1 MRTRPFLALAV
12 MGVGF
17 GCGASPAPAPRTA
30 PVGVGDASPA
40 PAAEVARRP
49 ARFGAQQA
57 QLTAA
62 DPLNDGQAHYHVW
75 QLELDGSQRV
85 RVRMNSRAVD
95 PLLEVRGPGDQRLRN
110 DDAFPGTLEAMVDF
124 QPGEPGVYEIWTTT
138 YAAGQTGAYDLD
150 IEPVASE
157 GTGLPLTLGE
167 AAEAQLSEHTV
178 RGLPGSWVRFE
189 GQAGSIVRLRVT
201 SQAFDTI
208 ATLIG
213 PGGQTWV
220 NDDAND
226 LGPDG
231 TERALD
237 STIVAALPQSG
248 VYQLVVTPYGQ
259 GSGAFAVRSDVRP
272 PVVLEDGR
280 RPEGLAGANGG
291 GRVLGVYAGITE
303 YETQGRLYGCA
314 DDARLLAE
322 SMRAAHLQDESDQL
336 VLPDGLATRDGF
348 LSGIAQM
355 AQQARP
361 EDVVVVFFS
370 GHGQQQPDG
379 DDDDELDDLD
389 ETIVLHDGS
398 LTDDEVVATLD
409 GVQGTVLLA
418 IDACH
423 AGGFADDWV
432 QRPNR
437 VGLFSSDED
446 VLSDT
451 AEPHQAGGYLSWH
464 LRRGLLGEADNRPRD
479 GVLHAGELTD
489 YLYDGFVA
497 DHARINPADEQDR
510 AQRLVVRRGA
520 VTWDQVLWVYPRNPD
535 LSLPAIPALPLTS
548 APPG

>member
-1 MRTRPFLALAV
+1 MWSTRVTLALALF
-12 MGVGF
+12 GCCLT
-17 GCGASPAPAPRTA
+17 GCGASPAPTPRHA
-30 PVGVGDASPA
+30 PVGTSDAAPTPA
-40 PAAEVARRP
+40 VERRAATMGTQRAE
-49 ARFGAQQA
+49 
-57 QLTAA
+57 LTAA
-62 DPLNDGQAHYHVW
+62 DPINDGQAHYHVW

-85 RVRMNSRAVD
+85 RVRMRSGALD
-95 PLLEVRGPGDQRLRN
+95 PLMEIRGPGEQRLRN
-110 DDAFPGTLEAMVDF
+110 DDAFPGTLEAMIDF

-138 YAAGQTGAYDLD
+138 YAAGQTGPYDLSV
-150 IEPVASE
+150 EPVSPE

-167 AAEAQLSEHTV
+167 GAAAELGQHSID
-178 RGLPGSWVRFE
+178 GLPGSWIRFE

-231 TERALD
+231 SERALD
-237 STIVAALPQSG
+237 STVVAALPQTG
-248 VYQLVVTPYGQ
+248 VYQLVVTPYGR
-259 GSGAFAVRSDVRP
+259 GTGAFAVRSEVRP

-291 GRVLGVYAGITE
+291 GRVLGVFAGITE

-322 SMRAAHLQDESDQL
+322 SMRAAHLQDESDQV

-348 LSGIAQM
+348 LSAIAQM
-355 AQQARP
+355 ARQSRP

-398 LTDDEVVATLD
+398 LTDDEVVAALD

-437 VGLFSSDED
+437 IGLFSSDED

-451 AEPHQAGGYLSWH
+451 AEPHRAGGYLSWH
-464 LRRGLLGEADNRPRD
+464 LRRGLLGEADSRPRD

-489 YLYDGFVA
+489 HLYDGFVA
-497 DHARINPADEQDR
+497 DHALINPEDELDR

-535 LSLPAIPALPLTS
+535 LSLPTLPSLPLQS
-548 APPG
+548 PPPG